1 MVKLASV
8 LAIAVIG
15 RLPSVAAFSP
25 TINAAKIALGQS
37 TSLNYYPD
45 NTFLNYH
52 QGGDFPETQHD
63 ISLTYDRAMDCAN
76 NFGMCDIDELLDL
89 SEELDEYMGCFVE
102 NGPEAC
108 DHEINNRQELSE
120 ALLVQGEMR
129 EHQRY
134 VEEGNVF
141 PYDAIGNGNMNER
154 EESTSPRVSVWRNE
168 DEFAWGNGESSLD
181 I

>member
-89 SEELDEYMGCFVE
+89 SEGKFASWPVLPRAPCDGIEL
-102 NGPEAC
+102 
-108 DHEINNRQELSE
+108 HLSNNNFCLI
-120 ALLVQGEMR
+120 AN
-129 EHQRY
+129 HI
-134 VEEGNVF
+134 F
-141 PYDAIGNGNMNER
+141 HIH
-154 EESTSPRVSVWRNE
+154 STSQSWMNTW
-168 DEFAWGNGESSLD
+168 AASLKMVQRRA
-181 I
+181 ITKLM